1 MITSFFEN
9 SLNLHVEII
18 FNMALPEERSFLV
31 SLGKQI
37 AILRKKKGISQI
49 ELGYRC
55 DFEKSNMRRIEAGRT
70 NPTALT
76 IRKISKALGIPLKK
90 ILDFEN

>member
-1 MITSFFEN
+1 
-9 SLNLHVEII
+9 
-18 FNMALPEERSFLV
+18 MALSEEKDFLIQ
-31 SLGKQI
+31 LGKQI
-37 AILRKKKGISQI
+37 AKLRKKRGISQI

-76 IRKISKALGIPLKK
+76 IRKISKALDVPLKK
-90 ILDFEN
+90 IFYFKI